1 MAKAK
6 AKGTMIIAG
15 PGAGKTHNMVAAIID
30 ALPNLSPCRYLAV
43 ITYTNS
49 ATNNILSRLSKK
61 IVVPDNLFIGTMHS
75 FLNRF
80 IVIPYSSFI
89 SEPIRQEK
97 LFMQCGLDDV
107 FSHVEKM
114 KARDKKNKTP
124 EDIAK
129 AKAGIRKRLNELG
142 FITFDQTLSIAD
154 TCIANDAICKVVSN
168 RLQFLFVD
176 EFQDSGNLVYNI
188 IESIRKQNK
197 TKIYCVGDPEQY
209 IQSFDSSI
217 RNFKNIPI
225 LKAAASAGYN
235 VQVNDS
241 NYRSTKTIVQ
251 FLNQFNGRTFGTS
264 TFEQKALSKNIDP
277 VEEAETGEAVYF
289 IAKYG
294 VIKPMIDDF
303 NKICDDLSIAVADRC
318 IIAKRKEIIK
328 RIVAA
333 VNNRYKDPKK
343 VTSILPIK
351 AIQDTL
357 LTTLQMNLTE
367 FCDHYK
373 TDVNV
378 LRKHAIA
385 IFKAI
390 RDGEITDE
398 NTFGVFIAGAL
409 NLSMKAGLPVKIDN
423 LKFDVKHE
431 EIGGVVTVSTIHTI
445 KGLESEAVLAIA
457 KTEDELL
464 LWIETDH
471 TIRDMKR
478 TNETTDY
485 PRLGYVAFSRAERLL
500 CISCFETVTDAT
512 LKKLQNLGVRVH
524 PALPTI

>member
-1 MAKAK
+1 MARAK

-15 PGAGKTHNMVAAIID
+15 PGAGKTHNMVASIIA
-30 ALPNLSPCRYLAV
+30 ALPDLSPCRYLAV

-61 IVVPDNLFIGTMHS
+61 IVIPDNLFIGTMHS

-80 IVIPYSSFI
+80 IVIPFSSFI
-89 SEPIRQEK
+89 SDPIRKEK

-107 FSHVEKM
+107 FSHVEKT
-114 KARDKKNKTP
+114 KTADKRKKRP

-129 AKAGIRKRLNELG
+129 AKAMIRKRLNELG
-142 FITFDQTLSIAD
+142 YITFDQTLSIAE
-154 TCIANDAICKVVSN
+154 TCIANDDICKVVSN
-168 RLQFLFVD
+168 RLQFIFVD
-176 EFQDSGNLVYNI
+176 EFQDSGNLVYKI
-188 IESIRKQNK
+188 IESIRKQNT

-209 IQSFDSSI
+209 IQSFDSTI
-217 RNFKNIPI
+217 RNFANIPI
-225 LKAAASAGYN
+225 LKAATSTGYD
-235 VQVNDS
+235 VQINDS
-241 NYRSTKTIVQ
+241 NYRSTKAIVK
-251 FLNQFNGRTFGTS
+251 FLNNFNGRNFGVS
-264 TFEQKALSKNIDP
+264 KFQQKALSKNTDP
-277 VEEAETGEAVYF
+277 IEEALTGETVYF
-289 IAKYG
+289 ITKYG
-294 VIKPMIDDF
+294 VVRPMIDDF
-303 NKICDDLSIAVADRC
+303 NRICDDLSIAVANRC

-328 RIVAA
+328 RIVAT

-343 VTSILPIK
+343 TSSVLPIK

-373 TDVNV
+373 ADVNV

-390 RDGEITDE
+390 RNGEITDE
-398 NTFGVFIAGAL
+398 NTFGVFVAGTL

-431 EIGGVVTVSTIHTI
+431 EIGGVITISTIHTI

-457 KTEDELL
+457 KTEAELL

-471 TIRDMKR
+471 AVRDLKR

-500 CISCFETVTDAT
+500 CISCFETVTNVT
-512 LKKLQNLGVRVH
+512 IKKLQDLGV
-524 PALPTI
+524 TIYSGIT